1 MPLSELRLNQTNRPV
16 EVVDCWR
23 DDGGGILLS
32 PPYQRGDVW
41 GTIRRRNFIRSLL
54 MGVPIP
60 SIVIND
66 RMNAEG
72 WGDDFRIAVIDGKQ
86 RITTIFM
93 FLDDNLSIP
102 AEWFHE
108 NHIQNRDNGM
118 VRYSDLNRVG
128 QRKFK
133 VDRFRLRNRASNR
146 WSRNRRSLNSSTLGA
161 FPRARAIWSDAVTVQ
176 DSVNPLV
183 QLARVVNRRS
193 KHEGVRGAMCGTFKN
208 SEGTE

>member
-23 DDGGGILLS
+23 GDGGGILLS

-66 RMNAEG
+66 RMNADG
-72 WGDDFRIAVIDGKQ
+72 WVDDFRIAVIDGKQ

-93 FLDDNLSIP
+93 FLDGLLSIP

-108 NHIQNRDNGM
+108 NHIQHHDSGM

-133 VDRFRLRNRASNR
+133 GRPIPFAE
-146 WSRNRRSLNSSTLGA
+146 SRVESLEQEAEIFELINFGGV
-161 FPRARAIWSDAVTVQ
+161 PQGQSD
-176 DSVNPLV
+176 L
-183 QLARVVNRRS
+183 
-193 KHEGVRGAMCGTFKN
+193 E
-208 SEGTE
+208 